1 MTGGLHVPGLLDQRA
16 RSAHFRALLSC
27 GLTSPAASV
36 PTHQLTPRGDTAGYG
51 GPAQAPL
58 AGWHLSP
65 TPLHTCPQR
74 AFERLS
80 EVPVAKNNPGESTK
94 SLRANVVTFIF
105 KNSGEPLALAFL
117 GQKVALGCDGPRAG
131 VLPLGPV

>member
-1 MTGGLHVPGLLDQRA
+1 MAFTSLDSWTREPVAHTSVP
-16 RSAHFRALLSC
+16 C
-27 GLTSPAASV
+27 CPAASHPRQHLSL
-36 PTHQLTPRGDTAGYG
+36 PTSSPLGETRPGYG